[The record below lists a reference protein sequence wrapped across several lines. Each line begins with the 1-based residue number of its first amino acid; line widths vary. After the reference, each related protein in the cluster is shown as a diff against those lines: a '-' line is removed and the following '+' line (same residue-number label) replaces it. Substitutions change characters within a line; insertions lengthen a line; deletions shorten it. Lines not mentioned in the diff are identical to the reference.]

1 RTGSRS
7 PTGCGECAG
16 RTPRSGSRPA
26 CRRGKAAPV
35 RKARPPAEGEPLLT
49 PGQAAAELKVGVQ
62 TLTRWEAEGK
72 SGAVRTIGGHRRYGA
87 AEVARLKL
95 RRGRAGAA
103 GGQRGGP
110 RWAGH

>member
-1 RTGSRS
+1 M
-7 PTGCGECAG
+7 
-16 RTPRSGSRPA
+16 
-26 CRRGKAAPV
+26 

-72 SGAVRTIGGHRRYGA
+72 IGAVRTIGGHRRYGA

-95 RRGRAGAA
+95 RRERARAA
-103 GGQRGGP
+103 RAQRAVP
-110 RWAGH
+110 L